1 MKIFKRIIPVA
12 LCAAVF
18 TGIAFAGCK
27 KNDKPSGG
35 VNFNPTVTKKEISQE
50 EYVNKTL
57 GGLLG
62 QFAGFLSGY
71 EFVWYGPDPYI
82 GMPESWF
89 EFLNG
94 PYAGNFKYFTP
105 PDAYR
110 YDRLRINEKTGKN
123 EVWSDD
129 DYHIDIFNQLIMD
142 EFGTSSYAVKEA
154 WKKYNVGDW
163 GGGDEAMRLINS
175 ADMLAP
181 FTGTI
186 EAGNR
191 YGWCTEAY
199 IENETLGM
207 NAPGMPNKATALVD
221 TFASNVGY
229 FNSVVWAKFYAAM
242 YSIAYFENDIKAV
255 MQKAAA
261 TLPAG
266 SYPRIIYDKAFE
278 LYEEYPNDYKTA
290 AQMLAEYRRMLYR
303 LDNIQ
308 TDPDVNGG
316 FAVLSWLYGKNS
328 YLDTCKYSSII
339 GYDGDCT
346 AAICV
351 GVMGILKGFKPQNE
365 EYKALNETIYYDGE
379 GVYYNDEGLYAN
391 GADKTAYQARIKG
404 ENYPVRQRIDDIVAL
419 YKSNF
424 EKILLENGGEIKD
437 GKYVIPATELV
448 EDRSLLFKNYDAEER
463 DTSGYNSKNGKLEC
477 LVESQ
482 NGNSHSGYAAIK
494 FTNTKEGEVYH
505 KFENLVKGKTY
516 RLSVYVKTSDG
527 AQVSLFARDGKQQ
540 TQEITFANVSSV
552 INKEFIFEATS
563 SAMDVG
569 FKFGASALNG
579 ESVIFDDFMLEEIQR
594 EFVQQI
600 SDQNLKLSS
609 DGYLK
614 TIKKPEGVK
623 ADEEVIISIKYRS
636 YSGAAFPL
644 AIYRNSAIFGSVMAS
659 NTSKNGASGYAFLE
673 IPYVFEKDS
682 DVMQLKFNG
691 YKMYIGEIN
700 VYRKSQYMFR

>member
-1 MKIFKRIIPVA
+1 MKILKRVIPAA
-12 LCAAVF
+12 LCVAVCCGA
-18 TGIAFAGCK
+18 TLAGCK
-27 KNDKPSGG
+27 NTDKSDGKG
-35 VNFNPTVTKKEISQE
+35 VNFKPAVTMKELSEE

-94 PYAGNFKYFTP
+94 PYAGNFEHFTP

-110 YDRLRINEKTGKN
+110 YDRLRINEQTGLN

-129 DYHIDIFNQLIMD
+129 DYHIDIFNQLIID
-142 EFGTSSYAVKEA
+142 EFGASSYAVKEA

-181 FTGTI
+181 YTGTI

-207 NAPGMPNKATALVD
+207 DAAGMPNTATALVD

-242 YSIAYFENDIKAV
+242 YSIAYFENDIVTV
-255 MQKAAA
+255 MQKASAA
-261 TLPAG
+261 LPEG
-266 SYPRIIYDKAFE
+266 SYPKVIYDKSFE
-278 LYEEYPNDYKTA
+278 LYEQYPNDYKTA
-290 AQMLAEYRRMLYR
+290 AQTLAEHRRMLYR

-308 TDPDVNGG
+308 TDPDINGG
-316 FAVLSWLYGKNS
+316 FAILSWLYGKNS

-351 GVMGILKGFKPQNE
+351 GVMGVLKGFKPENE
-365 EYKALNETIYYDGE
+365 EYQALNDTIYYNGE
-379 GVYYNDEGLYAN
+379 GAYYNDDGSRYS
-391 GADKTAYQARIKG
+391 GAVYQARIKG
-404 ENYPVRQRIDDIVAL
+404 DNYPETQKIDDIVAL
-419 YKSNF
+419 FKKNF
-424 EKILLENGGEIKD
+424 EKILIENGGEKKD
-437 GKYVIPATELV
+437 GKYLIPTTDLIG
-448 EDRSLLFKNYDAEER
+448 DRSLLFENYDAENR
-463 DTSGYNSKNGKLEC
+463 DTTSFKSKNGKFEC
-477 LVESQ
+477 IVESE
-482 NGNSHSGYAAIK
+482 NGNTHSGYGAFK
-494 FTNTKEGEVYH
+494 LTNTKEGEAYH
-505 KFENLVKGKTY
+505 TFDNLVKGRTY
-516 RLSVYVKTSDG
+516 RLSVYVKTG
-527 AQVSLFARDGKQQ
+527 AGTQVSLFARDKKDQ
-540 TQEITFANVSSV
+540 TQEITFANVTSL
-552 INKEFIFEATS
+552 INKEFIFEAADKS
-563 SAMDVG
+563 MDVG
-569 FKFGASALNG
+569 FKFASSATNG
-579 ESVIFDDFMLEEIQR
+579 ESVIFDDFMLEEVQR
-594 EFVQQI
+594 EVLSVA
-600 SDQNLKLSS
+600 SDQSLKLAN

-614 TIKKPEGVK
+614 TIKKPDGVK
-623 ADEEVIISIKYRS
+623 AGEEVVISVQYRS
-636 YSGAAFPL
+636 YAGNSFPC
-644 AIYRNSAIFGSVMAS
+644 AIYRNSNIFGSVMAS
-659 NTSKNGASGYAFLE
+659 NTSKNAVSGYAYLE

-682 DVMQLKFNG
+682 DAIQLKFEG
-691 YKMYIGEIN
+691 YRIYIGEIT
-700 VYRKSQYMFR
+700 VYRKTQYMFR